1 MLFELFTYYIV
12 TVLLAAGP
20 IPPRHQEAVPL
31 AAVVPAPPGLAVQ
44 ARVIP
49 PVARVGAE
57 ATVVL
62 GTGRSQKGKS
72 TFLYQSSR

>member
-1 MLFELFTYYIV
+1 MSFELFTYYIV

-20 IPPRHQEAVPL
+20 IPPRHREVVPL

-57 ATVVL
+57 AAVVL

-72 TFLYQSSR
+72 NFYRSSR